1 MENVVMTVK
10 GNKLTVEIDLSKD
23 FGESSSGKSIVVATT
38 SGNVSVPGR
47 EDVKIGINAYRPKK
61 K

>member
-10 GNKLTVEIDLSKD
+10 GNKLTIEVDLSKE

-38 SGNVSVPGR
+38 AGNVAVPGR
-47 EDVKIGINAYRPKK
+47 EDVKIGINAYKPKK

>member
-1 MENVVMTVK
+1 MENVVMNVK
-10 GNKLTVEIDLSKD
+10 GNKLTIEVDLSKE

-38 SGNVSVPGR
+38 AGNVAVPGR
-47 EDVKIGINAYRPKK
+47 EDVKIGINAYKPKK

>member
-1 MENVVMTVK
+1 MENVVMSVK
-10 GNKLTVEIDLSKD
+10 GTKLTVEIDLSKS

-38 SGNVSVPGR
+38 AGNVAVPGH
-47 EDVKIGINAYRPKK
+47 EEVKIGINAYKPKK